1 MTIQRLSDHG
11 LGQRMKVGDL
21 ITSIT
26 PFTDESLRRY
36 LLIIQQGPMT
46 WPSCEGFKLLCGE
59 EILEF
64 DVNYTEH
71 YHRIVKP

>member
-11 LGQRMKVGDL
+11 FGSRMKVGDL

-26 PFTDESLRRY
+26 PFMNESLRRY
-36 LLIIQQGPMT
+36 LLIVQQT
-46 WPSCEGFKLLCGE
+46 WPNCEGFKLLCGE

-64 DVNYTEH
+64 DVNYTE
-71 YHRIVKP
+71 YYYRIVKP